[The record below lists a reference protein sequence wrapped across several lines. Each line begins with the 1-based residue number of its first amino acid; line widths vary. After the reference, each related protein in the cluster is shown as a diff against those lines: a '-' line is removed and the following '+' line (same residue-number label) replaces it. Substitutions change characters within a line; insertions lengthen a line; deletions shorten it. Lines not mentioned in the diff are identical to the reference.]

1 MPHSPLAN
9 PAHGISSS
17 LVANLDFSLIPLLFL
32 LLTIALFYANQALY
46 RRHPTIWLTPAIVTS
61 AILIAVVEL
70 SGTPFSQYFGDTRW
84 LSWLLGP
91 ATVAFAL
98 PIYQYRELVKK
109 HWLALGLGS
118 CAGIA
123 ASLASS
129 LLLGRLLGLDA
140 STAHSL
146 LARSVSTPFALEVT
160 RHLGG
165 STQLTGVFVVIT
177 GLFGIL
183 LGQVLLALLPL
194 RMRIA
199 RGAPFGAAAH
209 GFGMSAARQIG
220 PQEGAVASLTMI
232 FSGILM
238 VLLAP
243 LLGHLLA

>member
-1 MPHSPLAN
+1 MK
-9 PAHGISSS
+9 S
-17 LVANLDFSLIPLLFL
+17 LFFL
-32 LLTIALFYANQALY
+32 LLTVGLFYAGQAVH
-46 RRHPTIWLTPAIVTS
+46 RRWSYIWLTPAITTS

-70 SGTPFSQYFGDTRW
+70 SSTPFSQYFGDTRW
-84 LSWLLGP
+84 LAWLLGP

-98 PIYQYRELVKK
+98 PIYQYRELVKR

-123 ASLASS
+123 ASLGST
-129 LLLGRLLGLDA
+129 LLLDRLLGLHGSMA
-140 STAHSL
+140 QSL
-146 LARSVSTPFALEVT
+146 LARSVSTPFALEAT

-165 STQLTGVFVVIT
+165 SAQLTGVFVIIT

-183 LGQVLLALLPL
+183 LGQTLLALLPL

-209 GFGMSAARQIG
+209 GFGLSAARQIG
-220 PQEGAVASLTMI
+220 RQEGAVASLTMI

-243 LLGHLLA
+243 LLGHLLSA

>member
-1 MPHSPLAN
+1 MK
-9 PAHGISSS
+9 
-17 LVANLDFSLIPLLFL
+17 PLLFL
-32 LLTIALFYANQALY
+32 LLTLGLFYANQALY
-46 RRHPTIWLTPAIVTS
+46 RRYRYFWLTPAITTS

-70 SGTPFSQYFGDTRW
+70 SSTPFPQYFGDTRW
-84 LSWLLGP
+84 LPWLLGP

-98 PIYQYRELVKK
+98 PIYQYRDLVKQ

-123 ASLASS
+123 ASVGST
-129 LLLGRLLGLDA
+129 LLLDRLLGLHGSMA
-140 STAHSL
+140 QSL
-146 LARSVSTPFALEVT
+146 LARSVSTPFALEAT

-165 STQLTGVFVVIT
+165 SAQLTGIFVIIT

-183 LGQVLLALLPL
+183 LGQALLGLMPL

-209 GFGMSAARQIG
+209 GFGLSTARQIG

-243 LLGHLLA
+243 WLGTVLTSA

>member
-1 MPHSPLAN
+1 MNAVALL
-9 PAHGISSS
+9 S
-17 LVANLDFSLIPLLFL
+17 LM
-32 LLTIALFYANQALY
+32 LTVGLFYANRTLH
-46 RRHPTIWLTPAIVTS
+46 RRHPTVWLMPIIATPAV
-61 AILIAVVEL
+61 LIALVEL
-70 SGTPFSQYFGDTRW
+70 SGTPFPVYFTDTRW
-84 LSWLLGP
+84 LAWLLGP

-98 PIYQYRELVKK
+98 PIYQYRALVKK

-118 CAGIA
+118 CAGIV
-123 ASLASS
+123 ASLVSS
-129 LLLGRLLGLDA
+129 LLLDRLLGLDG

-165 STQLTGVFVVIT
+165 SKELTGVFVVIT
-177 GLFGIL
+177 GLFGIV
-183 LGQVLLALLPL
+183 LGQLLLALLPL

-209 GFGMSAARQIG
+209 GFGMSTARQIG
-220 PQEGAVASLTMI
+220 AQEGAVASLTMI

-243 LLGHLLA
+243 LLGRFLS

>member
-1 MPHSPLAN
+1 MK
-9 PAHGISSS
+9 
-17 LVANLDFSLIPLLFL
+17 PLLFL
-32 LLTIALFYANQALY
+32 LLTLALFYANQKLHQRY
-46 RRHPTIWLTPAIVTS
+46 PRIWLTPAIFTS
-61 AILIAVVEL
+61 ALLIAIVQL
-70 SGTPFSQYFGDTRW
+70 SSTPYPVYFDDTRW

-98 PIYQYRELVKK
+98 PIYQYRDLVKR

-118 CAGIA
+118 VAGIA
-123 ASLASS
+123 ASLGST
-129 LLLGRLLGLDA
+129 LLLDRLLGLHGSMA
-140 STAHSL
+140 QSL
-146 LARSVSTPFALEVT
+146 LARSVSTPFALEAT

-165 STQLTGVFVVIT
+165 SAQLTGVFVIIT

-183 LGQVLLALLPL
+183 LGQVLLARLPL

-209 GFGMSAARQIG
+209 GFGLSKARTIG

-232 FSGILM
+232 FSGVLM

-243 LLGHLLA
+243 LLGHILTSA

>member
-1 MPHSPLAN
+1 MK
-9 PAHGISSS
+9 
-17 LVANLDFSLIPLLFL
+17 PLLFL
-32 LLTIALFYANQALY
+32 LLTLGVFYANQALY
-46 RRHPTIWLTPAIVTS
+46 QRLRHVWLMPAISTS
-61 AILIAVVEL
+61 AVLIAIVQF
-70 SGTPFSQYFGDTRW
+70 SSTPFAQYFGDTRW
-84 LSWLLGP
+84 LPWLLGP

-98 PIYQYRELVKK
+98 PIYQHRALVHR

-123 ASLASS
+123 ASVGST
-129 LLLGRLLGLDA
+129 LLLDRLLGLHG
-140 STAHSL
+140 SMAHSL
-146 LARSVSTPFALEVT
+146 LARSVSTPFALEAT

-165 STQLTGVFVVIT
+165 SAQLTGIFVIIT

-183 LGQVLLALLPL
+183 LGQLLLGLLPL

-209 GFGMSAARQIG
+209 GFGLTIARATG

-243 LLGHLLA
+243 VLGRLLA

>member
-1 MPHSPLAN
+1 MK
-9 PAHGISSS
+9 
-17 LVANLDFSLIPLLFL
+17 PLLFL
-32 LLTIALFYANQALY
+32 LLTLGLFYANQALY
-46 RRHPTIWLTPAIVTS
+46 RRYRYFWLTPAITTS

-70 SGTPFSQYFGDTRW
+70 SSTPFSQYFGDTRW
-84 LSWLLGP
+84 LPWLLGP

-98 PIYQYRELVKK
+98 PIYQYRDLVKQ
-109 HWLALGLGS
+109 HWLALSLGS

-123 ASLASS
+123 ASVGST
-129 LLLGRLLGLDA
+129 LLLDRLLGLHGSMA
-140 STAHSL
+140 QSL
-146 LARSVSTPFALEVT
+146 LARSVSTPFALEAT

-165 STQLTGVFVVIT
+165 SAQLTGIFVIIT

-183 LGQVLLALLPL
+183 LGQALLGLMPL

-209 GFGMSAARQIG
+209 GFGLSTARQIG

-243 LLGHLLA
+243 WLGTVLTSA